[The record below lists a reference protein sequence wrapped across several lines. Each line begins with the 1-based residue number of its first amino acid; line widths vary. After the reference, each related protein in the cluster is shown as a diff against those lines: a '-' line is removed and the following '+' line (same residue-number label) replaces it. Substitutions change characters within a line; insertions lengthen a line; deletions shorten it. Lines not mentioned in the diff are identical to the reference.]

1 MKVIQK
7 TEHLLELKN
16 GLDLIVFLSVFFFG
30 FALPSLSFLL
40 FIPSTI
46 VGTGVERFS
55 CKKVERTI
63 ATCELSKSSI
73 MGLAKGTSTFFEGV
87 KGTRVE
93 KITDTDMEEVFL
105 VTNKG
110 DLPLPSLIGEDVNL
124 FNKYIQT
131 AVGEFVVEKDNR
143 LLNFQTMLVLL
154 AFQPFNVVIIYLIL
168 YFAIIETYIFDKNVN
183 TLIIKRRGILVNE
196 VAERSLDEISEVEL
210 ETTRDSDGDELYEVR
225 LLMNGGDR
233 LSLGNISNQKE
244 QLKIADWIRSYLDGR
259 SHADRDTSDPGDRP
273 A

>member
-7 TEHLLELKN
+7 TEHLLELKS
-16 GLDLIVFLSVFFFG
+16 GLDQIVCLSVFFFTFG
-30 FALPSLSFLL
+30 LPSLSFLL

-46 VGTGVERFS
+46 VDAGVERFS

-73 MGLAKGTSTFFEGV
+73 MGLAKGKSTFFEGV

-93 KITDTDMEEVFL
+93 KITDTDAEEVFL

-110 DLPLPSLIGEDVNL
+110 DVPLPNPIGEDLKL

-143 LLNFQTMLVLL
+143 LLNFQIMLFVLV
-154 AFQPFNVVIIYLIL
+154 FQLFFIGIIYLIL

-183 TLIIKRRGILVNE
+183 TLIIKRRGILVNQ
-196 VAERSLDEISEVEL
+196 VAERSLHEISEVEL
-210 ETTRDSDGDELYEVR
+210 ETTRNSDGDELYEVR

-244 QLKIADWIRSYLDGR
+244 QQKIADWIRRFLDRR

>member
-7 TEHLLELKN
+7 TRHLLELSNRLELTKN
-16 GLDLIVFLSVFFFG
+16 VVLPFSLYFFTFGL
-30 FALPSLSFLL
+30 PTLSFLL

-46 VGTGVERFS
+46 VDAGVERFS

-73 MGLAKGTSTFFEGV
+73 MGLAKGKSTFFEGV
-87 KGTRVE
+87 KGTRAE
-93 KITDTDMEEVFL
+93 KITDTDAEEVFL

-110 DLPLPSLIGEDVNL
+110 DVPLPNPIGEDVKL

-131 AVGEFVVEKDNR
+131 AVGEFVLEKDNR
-143 LLNFQTMLVLL
+143 LLNFQIMLVLL
-154 AFQPFNVVIIYLIL
+154 ASQLFNIVICFIL
-168 YFAIIETYIFDKNVN
+168 CFVILETYIFDKNAS
-183 TLIIKRRGILVNE
+183 TLIIKRRGIRVNE
-196 VAERSLDEISEVEL
+196 VAERSLHEISEVEL
-210 ETTRDSDGDELYEVR
+210 ETTRNSDGDEFYEVR

-244 QLKIADWIRSYLDGR
+244 QEEMADLIRSYIDRR
-259 SHADRDTSDPGDRP
+259 SHYQDTP
-273 A
+273 

>member
-7 TEHLLELKN
+7 TEHLLELRS
-16 GLDLIVFLSVFFFG
+16 GLDLIVFITGFFFAFG
-30 FALPSLSFLL
+30 LPSLSFLL
-40 FIPSTI
+40 FMPSTI
-46 VGTGVERFS
+46 VDTGVERFS

-73 MGLAKGTSTFFEGV
+73 MGLAKGKSTFFEGV

-93 KITDTDMEEVFL
+93 KITDTDAEEVFL

-110 DLPLPSLIGEDVNL
+110 DVPLPSLIGEDAKL

-143 LLNFQTMLVLL
+143 LLNFQIMLFMLS
-154 AFQPFNVVIIYLIL
+154 FQLFNVLTIYLIL

-196 VAERSLDEISEVEL
+196 VAERSLHEISEIEL

-244 QLKIADWIRSYLDGR
+244 KKEIADLIRSFLDRR
-259 SHADRDTSDPGDRP
+259 SHYQDTP
-273 A
+273 